1 MVLHNSLFRSG
12 TIYDVPD
19 IIGLIE
25 RRIEWMDCNGINQ
38 WNKSHY
44 RERYPDGYYIQAAEK
59 GLLYVLT
66 AKDSNRIIAGA
77 VLLTQD
83 VRWGQSNGKAYYVH
97 NLVAAIGEK
106 NAGKEILQRSGSES
120 FSISAIRLCVLMM
133 PNSVVSGKRG
143 ILTTLC
149 ESQLFIDGPRNR
161 AAILLSLSRSHN
173 RNPRFGGSIW
183 TIRPVLIFFFHC
195 ESAASNSLTSSPPIP
210 AVMKETSL
218 TYSRLLSSN
227 SS

>member
-66 AKDSNRIIAGA
+66 AKDSNRIIFY
-77 VLLTQD
+77 D
-83 VRWGQSNGKAYYVH
+83 
-97 NLVAAIGEK
+97 
-106 NAGKEILQRSGSES
+106 
-120 FSISAIRLCVLMM
+120 FFDCF
-133 PNSVVSGKRG
+133 
-143 ILTTLC
+143 
-149 ESQLFIDGPRNR
+149 QLFFP
-161 AAILLSLSRSHN
+161 
-173 RNPRFGGSIW
+173 F
-183 TIRPVLIFFFHC
+183 
-195 ESAASNSLTSSPPIP
+195 
-210 AVMKETSL
+210 M
-218 TYSRLLSSN
+218 
-227 SS
+227 

>member
-66 AKDSNRIIAGA
+66 AKD
-77 VLLTQD
+77 
-83 VRWGQSNGKAYYVH
+83 
-97 NLVAAIGEK
+97 
-106 NAGKEILQRSGSES
+106 
-120 FSISAIRLCVLMM
+120 
-133 PNSVVSGKRG
+133 
-143 ILTTLC
+143 
-149 ESQLFIDGPRNR
+149 
-161 AAILLSLSRSHN
+161 
-173 RNPRFGGSIW
+173 
-183 TIRPVLIFFFHC
+183 
-195 ESAASNSLTSSPPIP
+195 
-210 AVMKETSL
+210 
-218 TYSRLLSSN
+218 YSRCCIVNARCPLGTIEWQSILCS
-227 SS
+227 

>member
-106 NAGKEILQRSGSES
+106 NAGKEILQRIEEYT
-120 FSISAIRLCVLMM
+120 RLQGMH
-133 PNSVVSGKRG
+133 
-143 ILTTLC
+143 
-149 ESQLFIDGPRNR
+149 
-161 AAILLSLSRSHN
+161 LSLIH
-173 RNPRFGGSIW
+173 I
-183 TIRPVLIFFFHC
+183 
-195 ESAASNSLTSSPPIP
+195 
-210 AVMKETSL
+210 
-218 TYSRLLSSN
+218 
-227 SS
+227 

>member
-83 VRWGQSNGKAYYVH
+83 VRCGQSNGKAYYVH

-106 NAGKEILQRSGSES
+106 NAGKR
-120 FSISAIRLCVLMM
+120 FS
-133 PNSVVSGKRG
+133 N
-143 ILTTLC
+143 
-149 ESQLFIDGPRNR
+149 E
-161 AAILLSLSRSHN
+161 
-173 RNPRFGGSIW
+173 
-183 TIRPVLIFFFHC
+183 
-195 ESAASNSLTSSPPIP
+195 
-210 AVMKETSL
+210 
-218 TYSRLLSSN
+218 
-227 SS
+227 

>member
-66 AKDSNRIIAGA
+66 AKDSNRIIA
-77 VLLTQD
+77 
-83 VRWGQSNGKAYYVH
+83 VRIVNARCPLGTIEWQS
-97 NLVAAIGEK
+97 
-106 NAGKEILQRSGSES
+106 ILCS
-120 FSISAIRLCVLMM
+120 
-133 PNSVVSGKRG
+133 
-143 ILTTLC
+143 
-149 ESQLFIDGPRNR
+149 
-161 AAILLSLSRSHN
+161 
-173 RNPRFGGSIW
+173 
-183 TIRPVLIFFFHC
+183 
-195 ESAASNSLTSSPPIP
+195 
-210 AVMKETSL
+210 
-218 TYSRLLSSN
+218 
-227 SS
+227 

>member
-25 RRIEWMDCNGINQ
+25 RRIEWMDC
-38 WNKSHY
+38 NKSHY

-83 VRWGQSNGKAYYVH
+83 VRSGQSNG
-97 NLVAAIGEK
+97 
-106 NAGKEILQRSGSES
+106 
-120 FSISAIRLCVLMM
+120 
-133 PNSVVSGKRG
+133 
-143 ILTTLC
+143 
-149 ESQLFIDGPRNR
+149 
-161 AAILLSLSRSHN
+161 
-173 RNPRFGGSIW
+173 
-183 TIRPVLIFFFHC
+183 
-195 ESAASNSLTSSPPIP
+195 
-210 AVMKETSL
+210 
-218 TYSRLLSSN
+218 
-227 SS
+227 

>member
-83 VRWGQSNGKAYYVH
+83 VRWGQSNGKAYCSCYRRKECRKRDSPTNRGVYT
-97 NLVAAIGEK
+97 I
-106 NAGKEILQRSGSES
+106 AGY
-120 FSISAIRLCVLMM
+120 A
-133 PNSVVSGKRG
+133 
-143 ILTTLC
+143 LC
-149 ESQLFIDGPRNR
+149 EARL
-161 AAILLSLSRSHN
+161 
-173 RNPRFGGSIW
+173 
-183 TIRPVLIFFFHC
+183 
-195 ESAASNSLTSSPPIP
+195 
-210 AVMKETSL
+210 
-218 TYSRLLSSN
+218 YSRQSKTEFMV
-227 SS
+227 